1 MPAPLLLPAVSLVS
15 GLFLSSALEAN
26 FSLSLVIIFG
36 LLLISA
42 WISYALKSLKA
53 ALWLILGCFFMAGFS
68 LYSLELTRYQ
78 KNPLKQLKAEGYLD
92 FQGQVLKSPERR
104 PDRDILTVRIQEVEV
119 AGEKK
124 ELSGNL
130 RLTVAHSSTG
140 QQPLE
145 LLAGDKI
152 AFSAALS
159 PENSFRN
166 FFPDFMPRYL
176 RTQKIQARAFS
187 KSPLLIQKLNQKNH
201 SPAGFFS
208 GLRRQLQKDIE
219 KDFPGQDSYG
229 ISPEGAVLEALLLG
243 EDGRI
248 DEQTD
253 RQFQKTGLYHLLA
266 ISGAHVGVVSFLFYF
281 LLKFFITRKK
291 TIHLILLFS
300 LIFYAFL
307 VEGQP
312 SVFRAVIMASVFLLG
327 KIIFADTNLINTLS
341 LSAIILLLINP
352 FSLEE
357 VGFQLTFLATLSLI
371 LFFEPIKKFLPVLPW
386 RLSEMAAMSA
396 AAVVGT
402 MPIIVSN
409 FNRVTFAS
417 LILNLAAAPLMG
429 VIMGTGYVYLLLNSF
444 LPAAGNL
451 LAFLLK
457 YMIKLFHWIT
467 TWLEPFSS
475 LSYRVPSPPWI
486 IVVGFYLFLLLFLL
500 KSRFRWQK
508 VLTATGFIVFFLIL
522 ITFPFKPKNQGLAVT
537 FMDVGQGDSIIIEFP
552 DHQVMAIDAGGFPA
566 SNFDTGE
573 SLVSPYLW
581 HQGYKKIDYLVCSH
595 YHPDHAGG
603 LVSLA
608 RNFRV
613 KEFWFSEQGTG
624 TELENRILESL
635 SPKVKKRR
643 IMAGMKRE
651 IAGSSIEIIYPD
663 ETALTIFKPGN
674 DLSAVIRLKSGRQSF
689 LFTGDITRTVEEY
702 LSNNW
707 PDKLQARVLKIPH
720 HGSLSSSSKIFLK
733 TVSPDWAVIPAGR
746 NNLYGFPNSEILSR
760 LNEVGVEVLRT
771 DRDGAVQF
779 RSSEEG
785 LTFRIAAREYEPEQP

>member
-1 MPAPLLLPAVSLVS
+1 MSAPLLLPAISLVS
-15 GLFLSSALEAN
+15 GLLLSSALEAN
-26 FSLSLVIIFG
+26 FSLTLVVILGI
-36 LLLISA
+36 LLTSA
-42 WISYALKSLKA
+42 WLSYILKA
-53 ALWLILGCFFMAGFS
+53 PGPAFWLILSCFFMAGFS
-68 LYSLELTRYQ
+68 LYSLELTVYQ

-92 FQGQVLKSPERR
+92 FQGKVLKSPERR
-104 PDRDILTVRIQEVEV
+104 PDRDILTVGIQEVEI
-119 AGEKK
+119 AGEKI
-124 ELSGNL
+124 ELNGNL

-140 QQPLE
+140 RQPLE
-145 LLAGDKI
+145 LLAGDRI

-187 KSPLLIQKLNQKNH
+187 KSPLLIQKLNQNNH
-201 SPAGFFS
+201 SAAGFFS
-208 GLRRQLQKDIE
+208 GLRRKLQKNIE
-219 KDFPGQDSYG
+219 EDFPGQDSYG
-229 ISPEGAVLEALLLG
+229 ISPEGAILEALLLG

-266 ISGAHVGVVSFLFYF
+266 ISGAHVGVVSFLFFF
-281 LLKFFITRKK
+281 LLNMFISRKR
-291 TIHLILLFS
+291 TVHLILLFS

-327 KIIFADTNLINTLS
+327 KLIFADTNLINTLS

-352 FSLEE
+352 FSLED

-371 LFFEPIKKFLPVLPW
+371 LFFEPIVKFLPSLPW

-396 AAVVGT
+396 AAVFGT
-402 MPIIVSN
+402 MPVIISN

-429 VIMGTGYVYLLLNSF
+429 VIMGTGYVYLFLNSL
-444 LPAAGNL
+444 LPALGKL
-451 LAFLLK
+451 LAFFLT
-457 YMIKLFHWIT
+457 YMIKLFYWIT

-475 LSYRVPSPPWI
+475 LSYRIPEPPWI

-508 VLTATGFIVFFLIL
+508 LLTAAGFIIFFLVL
-522 ITFPFKPKNQGLAVT
+522 LTFPFKPKNQGLAVT

-552 DHQVMAIDAGGFPA
+552 DHQVMVIDAGGLPA

-581 HQGYKKIDYLVCSH
+581 HQGHKKIDYLVCSH

-603 LVSLA
+603 LVSLV

-613 KEFWFSEQGTG
+613 KEFWFSEQETG
-624 TELENRILESL
+624 TELENKILDSL
-635 SPKVKKRR
+635 DPRVKKRQV
-643 IMAGMKRE
+643 MTGMKKE
-651 IAGSSIEIIYPD
+651 ISKATIEIIYPD

-674 DLSAVIRLKSGRQSF
+674 DLSAVIKLKSGRQSF
-689 LFTGDITRTVEEY
+689 LFTGDITSTVEEY
-702 LSNNW
+702 LINNW
-707 PDKLQARVLKIPH
+707 PDHLEARVLKIPH

-733 TVSPDWAVIPAGR
+733 AISPDWAVIPAGR
-746 NNLYGFPNSEILSR
+746 NNIYGFPNSEILSR
-760 LNEVGVEVLRT
+760 IDQAGIEVLRT

-779 RSSEEG
+779 RSSKQG
-785 LTFRIAAREYEPEQP
+785 LTFRTAAIAKLGH